1 MESLTYINPASQVW
15 WFSCS
20 VLSESA
26 TPWTIDHQA
35 SLSLEFPRQEYRSGV
50 AISFSRFGPN
60 SGIEPGFPALQEVS
74 CICRRILYRLIAP
87 SSTADARDMGSIPG
101 WGRSTG
107 VGNDNPLQ
115 YSWLENTRATTGHAH
130 THLLAQYFP
139 RTEEVYVEIRFPALK
154 LISINMTFLHEN
166 NVENC

>member
-1 MESLTYINPASQVW
+1 MP
-15 WFSCS
+15 
-20 VLSESA
+20 
-26 TPWTIDHQA
+26 
-35 SLSLEFPRQEYRSGV
+35 
-50 AISFSRFGPN
+50 
-60 SGIEPGFPALQEVS
+60 
-74 CICRRILYRLIAP
+74 
-87 SSTADARDMGSIPG
+87 DAGNIRDEGLIPG
-101 WGRSTG
+101 ERH
-107 VGNDNPLQ
+107 DNPLQ